1 MKVIS
6 IIPARYSSTRFPAKP
21 LANICGK
28 PMVQHVYERVT
39 KSAKIN
45 EVIVATDHEEI
56 YRKVESFKGKAIMT
70 SVTHK
75 SGTDRVAEAAMKV
88 EGDIILNVQGDEP
101 LIQPELITLL
111 VEEAMRN
118 PNSVITA
125 KTLILDKQD
134 IDNPN
139 VVKVVTDLNDNAL
152 YFSRSPIPY
161 NRSGT
166 EIKYYKHLGIYCY
179 PVHLLKK
186 FVNLPLSTY
195 EKNEM
200 LEQLRLLE
208 NGINIKVVETDYDS
222 IGVDTKEDIKRVE
235 KFLKDDTIG

>member
-88 EGDIILNVQGDEP
+88 NGDIILNVQGDEP

-166 EIKYYKHLGIYCY
+166 DLSYYKHLGIYCY
-179 PVHLLKK
+179 PAHLLKK

-208 NGINIKVVETDYDS
+208 NGINIKVVETNYDS

>member
-28 PMVQHVYERVT
+28 PMVQHVYERVA

-70 SVTHK
+70 NGSHNT
-75 SGTDRVAEAAMKV
+75 GTDRVAEAALKLD
-88 EGDIILNVQGDEP
+88 GDIILNVQGDEP

-111 VEEAMRN
+111 VEEAIRN
-118 PNSVITA
+118 PSSVITA

-139 VVKVVTDLNDNAL
+139 VVKVVTDLNNNAL
-152 YFSRSPIPY
+152 YFSRSPIPF

-166 EIKYYKHLGIYCY
+166 DLNCYKHLGIYCY
-179 PVHLLKK
+179 PIDLLNK
-186 FVNLPLSTY
+186 FIKLPVSLY
-195 EKNEM
+195 EEHEM

-208 NGINIKVVETDYDS
+208 NGINIKVVETNYNS
-222 IGVDTKEDIKRVE
+222 IGVDTKEDIVKVE
-235 KFLKDDTIG
+235 KYLKDDTID

>member
-28 PMVQHVYERVT
+28 PMVQHVYERVA
-39 KSAKIN
+39 KSAKID

-56 YRKVESFKGKAIMT
+56 YSKVESFKGKAIMT
-70 SVTHK
+70 SVSHNT
-75 SGTDRVAEAAMKV
+75 GTDRVAEAAMKLD
-88 EGDIILNVQGDEP
+88 GDIILNVQGDEP

-111 VEEAMRN
+111 AEEAMRN
-118 PNSVITA
+118 PGSVITA

-139 VVKVVTDLNDNAL
+139 VVKVVTDLNNNAL

-166 EIKYYKHLGIYCY
+166 ELNFYKHLGIYCY
-179 PVHLLKK
+179 PNYLLNK
-186 FVNLPLSTY
+186 FINLPVSLY
-195 EKNEM
+195 EKHEM

-208 NGINIKVVETDYDS
+208 NGINIKVVETNYNS
-222 IGVDTKEDIKRVE
+222 IGVDTKEDIVKVE
-235 KFLKDDTIG
+235 KYLKDDNIG